1 MNSRPIAF
9 LLYFLVLTSVTC
21 AATFENSLIKV
32 KLNEIDGINSW
43 YSKKYQEDFFDI
55 DVAKTGK
62 DDLVW
67 QSAGIKFG
75 YLPGQTP
82 RLPDIKSINSSI
94 DEKANVITSKMSDN
108 SGMTLP
114 KGLKVTKIW
123 TFSDRYSA
131 RLDLTI
137 ENLTTEPLQLKNDNS
152 QLVLFAFPLFRD
164 DLIRTE
170 LISVDKEENVV
181 TVSPTEDKL
190 ITLDENCKW
199 VGIRNQYYAFALKE
213 TTGVGKYVHTKIA
226 SKLRLSEK
234 KSDKHTISLI
244 GWRFGWSTLRPNE
257 KLQAS
262 FEIYLGPKQMEELKE
277 TGFSKIFNTWSGM
290 TGPIGRL
297 MFALLKQ
304 IYSVTNSWGYA
315 ILLLTMLVKII
326 LHPLNKKQMV
336 AMKKMQQL
344 QPKMQEI
351 KEKFKNDTQRQNLE
365 LQKLFVENEVNP
377 LGGCFPI
384 LVQIPIFV
392 ALYTCLSSAIELKR
406 VPFAW
411 ITDLSQPDQLR
422 ILPILFCVGIYYS
435 SKANSSG
442 DPSQA
447 MMMKIMPVFMLFIFW
462 NMSAGVMLYIAGQSL
477 FSLFEQQYNKLAL
490 EDTVVA
496 PSAPTASSP
505 PPSSEESSPEP
516 TSDKEKKKGKKKAKR
531 KK

>member
-1 MNSRPIAF
+1 MTIKSLSFFIYF
-9 LLYFLVLTSVTC
+9 LLIASLSS

-43 YSKKYQEDFFDI
+43 YSKKYQEDFFDF

-67 QSAGIKFG
+67 QSAGIRFG

-82 RLPDIKSINSSI
+82 RQPDVKSIDSTI
-94 DEKANVITSKMSDN
+94 DEKNNVITATIRDN

-114 KGLKVTKIW
+114 KGLKVTKQW

-137 ENLTTEPLQLKNDNS
+137 ENLTAEPLQLKGDKG
-152 QLVLFAFPLFRD
+152 QLVLFAYPLFSD
-164 DLIRTE
+164 DLVRTE
-170 LISVDKEENVV
+170 LISVDKEEAEDSI
-181 TVSPTEDKL
+181 SPTADKL
-190 ITLDENCKW
+190 NTLEESIKW

-213 TTGVGKYVHTKIA
+213 TTAVGKYVHTKLD
-226 SKLRLSEK
+226 SKLRFSKDKTK
-234 KSDKHTISLI
+234 KHPVSIV

-257 KLQAS
+257 KLKAS
-262 FEIYLGPKQMEELKE
+262 FEMYLGPKQMEELKE
-277 TGFSKIFNTWSGM
+277 TGFAKIFNTWSGM

-351 KEKFKNDTQRQNLE
+351 KEKYKNDTQKQNLE

-384 LVQIPIFV
+384 LLQIPIFV

-411 ITDLSQPDQLR
+411 IQDLSQPDQMR

-462 NMSAGVMLYIAGQSL
+462 NMSAGVMLYIAGQSI
-477 FSLFEQQYNKLAL
+477 FSLFEQQYNRLSL

-496 PSAPTASSP
+496 PSAPTAASP
-505 PPSSEESSPEP
+505 PPPEQSSEDKAPA
-516 TSDKEKKKGKKKAKR
+516 KEKKKGKKKGKR